1 MHQRVFA
8 VPIHAGLELSS
19 ANKAWSESWSRAL
32 FPESQSDLWTFVE
45 GRLQEVRGLFR
56 SMLQKS
62 GLDAPFQYFFP
73 QFCWLVQPLAW
84 QGHRILVCSMEWFP
98 KTLRRLAPEGLSGL
112 PEVLAHLLQC
122 LSSLKLVWRHLMMC
136 SHYLRPLQF
145 ARRWM
150 MDFLC
155 LLDGASST
163 NLTEWNSGALT
174 LRTFSQNECHPSDNH
189 PERVFSL
196 ESFLSS
202 GNTSTVGDL
211 SSWAST
217 LSTASVGFSIVF
229 SVCSV
234 RSPVCDFDSDGIGRG
249 SVMTLSWRRSGLD
262 LASCSTQNGKTNPHA
277 MISTRRARCTEMLP
291 FSAWSSKASSLAT
304 RYSPCFFLCFRPSES
319 LTAVLSE
326 HGEERE
332 TKKLNKSKP

>member
-189 PERVFSL
+189 PERVFLVGVIFVFREHFHCRWFVIMSEYVEYCLRWFLNCFFSL
-196 ESFLSS
+196 FCSFTCLRLWFRWDWTWISDDIVLKTIRLGFGLLQHTEWEDESSCDDLY
-202 GNTSTVGDL
+202 TSCALHGDAPVFGMVVQSFQFGYEIL
-211 SSWAST
+211 T
-217 LSTASVGFSIVF
+217 MLFSLL
-229 SVCSV
+229 
-234 RSPVCDFDSDGIGRG
+234 SPVRVTDCGPVR
-249 SVMTLSWRRSGLD
+249 
-262 LASCSTQNGKTNPHA
+262 
-277 MISTRRARCTEMLP
+277 TRRGT
-291 FSAWSSKASSLAT
+291 W
-304 RYSPCFFLCFRPSES
+304 
-319 LTAVLSE
+319 
-326 HGEERE
+326 
-332 TKKLNKSKP
+332 N